1 MRVLGVDCGIAI
13 TGWAVLER
21 KKRYSRGLLN
31 TLSYGV
37 IRTEAKKEMSKR
49 LKKVFKELS
58 GVIQEYKPNCIAIE
72 SLFYFKNQKTVMS
85 VGQARG
91 VSILAAA
98 QKGLQVYNYTPLQVK
113 QAVTG
118 YGKASKDQ
126 IQRMVK
132 TILGLGEIPR
142 PDDAADALAI
152 AICHLNTGGTQNSK
166 LKVQSCN

>member
-1 MRVLGVDCGIAI
+1 MRVLGIDCGTAI

-21 KKRYSRGLLN
+21 SQQRSDNSIN
-31 TLSYGV
+31 TLGYGV
-37 IRTEAKKEMSKR
+37 IRTEARREMSDR
-49 LKKVFKELS
+49 LNKLYEELS
-58 GVIQEYKPNCIAIE
+58 EIIQDYKPDCAAIE

-98 QKGLQVYNYTPLQVK
+98 RKGLGVYNYTPLQVK
-113 QAVTG
+113 QAVSG
-118 YGKASKDQ
+118 YGKAAKSQ

-132 TILGLGEIPR
+132 ILLSLKELPR

-152 AICHLNTGGTQNSK
+152 AICHINTSNYEQRNKMIKGK
-166 LKVQSCN
+166 